1 MSFEFY
7 RVLHACG
14 ALLLFL
20 SLGGILL
27 TPKDQKPAKLAMI
40 LHGVALLIMV
50 VAGVGTVHKSAD
62 TAIPLKWGAWLY
74 AKIGCWVLL
83 AILPVLIKKGLVPR
97 FLGLLL
103 AIAAGAAAV
112 WIAMEKP
119 F

>member
-40 LHGVALLIMV
+40 LHGVALVIMV
-50 VAGVGTVHKSAD
+50 VAGFGAVAASKHNDV
-62 TAIPLKWGAWLY
+62 PLTWEPWLF
-74 AKIGCWVLL
+74 AKIGCWVFV
-83 AILPVLIKKGLVPR
+83 AILPVLIKKGLVPK
-97 FLGLLL
+97 FFGLLL
-103 AIAAGAAAV
+103 AIAAGSAAV
-112 WIAMEKP
+112 WLAMAKP